1 MEKFTA
7 NYCYSNSNFVI
18 TGLPTRKVL
27 NQHTNLLNIVQNLIC
42 RGTPTIASEFLRK
55 EFRLERNY
63 IEHLEEVKFFS
74 RENLD
79 WEKSIKGD
87 DINADYPASQFYDD
101 LKYILNRASFIRN
114 LIQAECPI
122 SDIIPEMSQE
132 FSKQQVD
139 FYIPL
144 MKTVIEVD
152 GDGHK
157 QQTELDQR
165 RDKALRKN
173 GIEVIRISTKAV
185 RQREYEQ
192 FKNEFRKIYKKHIH
206 KITQYEKA
214 LEKDWNEFS
223 TQQGLATIARFQ
235 VLVLELLDRG
245 VLAFE
250 SKSWQFQ
257 VKSDIER
264 KLFV

>member
-55 EFRLERNY
+55 EFRLQRNY

-101 LKYILNRASFIRN
+101 LKSILNRAGFIRN
-114 LIQAECPI
+114 LIRAECPI
-122 SDIIPEMSQE
+122 ADIIPEMSQE

-152 GDGHK
+152 GEGHK

-165 RDKALRKN
+165 RDKALKKTELRLSGFRRRQSGSGSMSNLKMNSGKFTKSTSIRLPSTRRLWRKTGMN
-173 GIEVIRISTKAV
+173 SP
-185 RQREYEQ
+185 
-192 FKNEFRKIYKKHIH
+192 H
-206 KITQYEKA
+206 
-214 LEKDWNEFS
+214 
-223 TQQGLATIARFQ
+223 
-235 VLVLELLDRG
+235 
-245 VLAFE
+245 
-250 SKSWQFQ
+250 SK
-257 VKSDIER
+257 V
-264 KLFV
+264 